1 MEKIKTTVRNK
12 LGATKLQTYCTEL
25 NSTLERHA
33 VYGKSVFL
41 PDYLRV
47 PFTRLRV
54 MSHNLKIETGRWRR
68 LRREQ
73 RVCQCD
79 RESVQEEKH
88 VLLVCPLTA
97 HIRQRYHMLPL
108 DSMNSL
114 MGCNNGIDLCKF
126 VKETLNVYV
135 WTKLHKWIKTGAI
148 TQGAHI
154 DCQSI
159 SQRLYPYI
167 QRDYLRFIFS
177 ILFQCY

>member
-1 MEKIKTTVRNK
+1 
-12 LGATKLQTYCTEL
+12 
-25 NSTLERHA
+25 
-33 VYGKSVFL
+33 
-41 PDYLRV
+41 
-47 PFTRLRV
+47 
-54 MSHNLKIETGRWRR
+54 
-68 LRREQ
+68 
-73 RVCQCD
+73 
-79 RESVQEEKH
+79 
-88 VLLVCPLTA
+88 
-97 HIRQRYHMLPL
+97 
-108 DSMNSL
+108 

-135 WTKLHKWIKTGAI
+135 WTKLHKWIKAGAI